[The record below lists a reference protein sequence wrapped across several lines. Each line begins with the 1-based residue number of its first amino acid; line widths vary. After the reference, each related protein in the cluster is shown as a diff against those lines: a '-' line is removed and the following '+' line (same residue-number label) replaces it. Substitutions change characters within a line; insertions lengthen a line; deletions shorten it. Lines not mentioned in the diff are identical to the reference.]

1 MPIYEYRCN
10 NCQIQFE
17 INQSIKDVIKK
28 KCPECNKMEL
38 ERLVFAPSVFVR
50 AEASTI
56 GQLADRN
63 SKKIGKDT
71 IQERQAIYEEKT
83 GLKKIKEKKQLHQRI
98 NKMNEKE
105 KRRFIE
111 DGK

>member
-1 MPIYEYRCN
+1 MPIYEYVCN
-10 NCQIQFE
+10 YCGLQFE
-17 INQSIKDVIKK
+17 INQSIKENAQK
-28 KCPECNKMEL
+28 KCPDCNKLGL
-38 ERLVFAPSVFVR
+38 ERLLFSPSVFVKG
-50 AEASTI
+50 EPSTI

-71 IQERQAIYEEKT
+71 IQEREAIYAEKT
-83 GLKKIKEKKQLHQRI
+83 GLKKNKEKKELHQRI
-98 NKMNEKE
+98 NKMTASQ